1 MSSAMMM
8 GQFTGKMK
16 TWQQMVRIAE
26 GIDSEMIENQR
37 KARWFRVKRDG
48 VIRRFQT
55 RGAIYEQNANEFVFY
70 VDAVKLLE
78 KNGFDAT
85 YNFYAK
91 SDGAW
96 ALSNLESAL
105 DAGEAVMVSIYQDNL
120 YRQLYGLP
128 VAPGLRDGNHAI
140 VVLGVN
146 ETQGLVYLN
155 DSALTG
161 QGTIRLGDNGKKF
174 PMKSGQG
181 ITVSLSQFISVWQAS
196 RYVTVTAV
204 PSSTA
209 AAQALPAAA

>member
-16 TWQQMVRIAE
+16 TWRQMVRIAE
-26 GIDSEMIENQR
+26 GIDSEMIEDQR
-37 KARWFRVKRDG
+37 KPGWFTVERDG
-48 VIRRFQT
+48 VIRRVQR
-55 RGAIYEQNANEFVFY
+55 RGAIYENDLNQYVFY
-70 VDAVKLLE
+70 VDAVKLLD

-85 YNFYAK
+85 FNFYAK
-91 SDGAW
+91 SDGDW

-105 DAGEAVMVSIYQDNL
+105 DDGKAVMVSIYQDNL
-120 YRQLYGLP
+120 YRQLYKEP

-161 QGTIRLGDNGKKF
+161 TGTIKVNGKEF
-174 PMKSGQG
+174 AMKSGQG
-181 ITVSLSQFISVWQAS
+181 ITVSLSAFMSVWQAGG
-196 RYVTVTAV
+196 YVTVTAV
-204 PSSTA
+204 PSPAT